1 MFSCVIPRKNLDFT
15 LTSNSL
21 TPLNDIYLYQP
32 FLVLFLLLDG
42 LALLSSL
49 LALTSH
55 KWYYVRFGKRVML
68 LLYYLFA
75 HNKRELFYENL
86 WNIP

>member
-1 MFSCVIPRKNLDFT
+1 M
-15 LTSNSL
+15 
-21 TPLNDIYLYQP
+21 
-32 FLVLFLLLDG
+32 VLFLLLGG
-42 LALLSSL
+42 LALLFSL

-86 WNIP
+86 LNMP

>member
-1 MFSCVIPRKNLDFT
+1 MTAKFRNYFSQISIWIVSKIVFKSISINF
-15 LTSNSL
+15 SW
-21 TPLNDIYLYQP
+21 
-32 FLVLFLLLDG
+32 VLFLLLGG
-42 LALLSSL
+42 LALLFSL

-86 WNIP
+86 LNMP